1 MILKSVWKSLFVF
14 SAISVIAVST
24 VNAQDAKEG
33 RTLFKA
39 KCSSCHALDAK
50 LVGPALTGVTDRH
63 SEELLLKWIPNSQA
77 LIASGNPEAVKLFND
92 NGKVAMTSFPE
103 LDEAKV
109 KDILAYIQEGEPKPG
124 SWNC

>member
-39 KCSSCHALDAK
+39 KCSSCHALDHK
-50 LVGPALTGVTDRH
+50 VVGPALEGVSDRH
-63 SEELLLKWIPNSQA
+63 PEAFLLKWIPNNA
-77 LIASGNPEAVKLFND
+77 AMIAAGDPAAVKLFND
-92 NGKVAMTSFPE
+92 NGKVPMTTFLS
-103 LDEAKV
+103 
-109 KDILAYIQEGEPKPG
+109 
-124 SWNC
+124 

>member
-63 SEELLLKWIPNSQA
+63 SEEFLLKWIPNSQA

-109 KDILAYIQEGEPKPG
+109 KDI
-124 SWNC
+124 